1 MTDVRQSIPHW
12 PGEPVSIDDRRRLF
26 VRTAAPHGGSAEP
39 GLFLHGFASTSVDFT
54 GFMHEVRDV
63 VAGDA
68 VDLPGYGFS
77 PPPPDGD
84 YSIGAHARSIV
95 GLIEE
100 RGRGPVHLAGNSLG
114 GMIAIRVA
122 ARRPELVRS
131 LTLLAPALPD
141 LRAYVRAGLLALPSV
156 PYAGERLLGPL
167 LRRVPAERRVRIRY
181 EHDFHDLSSLTRE
194 HWAEAVA
201 EQERHDALPHA
212 DEQFFR
218 TLRGAV
224 ADWLR
229 QGERSLWRD
238 AERLT
243 VPTLVVWGLRDKVL
257 DPRLAVTA
265 ARRIPGARLA
275 LIPDCGHMPQVEK
288 AAESAREFRAL
299 VTSPV

>member
-1 MTDVRQSIPHW
+1 MTEVRQSIPHW
-12 PGEPVSIDDRRRLF
+12 PGELVSIDDRRRLF
-26 VRTAAPHGGSAEP
+26 VRTAAPRDGSAEP
-39 GLFLHGFASTSVDFT
+39 GLFLHGFASTSADFT
-54 GFMHEVRDV
+54 DFMHEVRDV
-63 VAGDA
+63 VAGEA

-77 PPPPDGD
+77 PAPPDRD
-84 YSIGAHARSIV
+84 YSIAAHARSIV

-100 RGRGPVHLAGNSLG
+100 RERGPVHLAGNSLG
-114 GMIAIRVA
+114 GMIGIRVA
-122 ARRPELVRS
+122 AHRPDLVRS

-141 LRAYVRAGLLALPSV
+141 RRAYVRAGLLALPSV

-181 EHDFHDLSSLTRE
+181 EHDFHDLTSVTPDR
-194 HWAEAVA
+194 WADAVA
-201 EQERHDALPHA
+201 ELERHDALPHA

-229 QGERSLWRD
+229 QGERSLWRA

-243 VPTLVVWGLRDKVL
+243 VPTLVVWGLQDRVL
-257 DPRLAVTA
+257 DPRLAVSA

-275 LIPDCGHMPQVEK
+275 LIPGCGHMPQVEK
-288 AAESAREFRAL
+288 PVESAREFRAF
-299 VTSPV
+299 VTTSV